1 MWGLIRKRLVELRL
15 DFLASPSLVDI
26 PPVFE
31 FCAVVAPGLV
41 NSGSLVTEKWP
52 PSVSLG
58 FTAISS
64 AAAP

>member
-1 MWGLIRKRLVELRL
+1 MPRL
-15 DFLASPSLVDI
+15 DFLAPPSLVDI